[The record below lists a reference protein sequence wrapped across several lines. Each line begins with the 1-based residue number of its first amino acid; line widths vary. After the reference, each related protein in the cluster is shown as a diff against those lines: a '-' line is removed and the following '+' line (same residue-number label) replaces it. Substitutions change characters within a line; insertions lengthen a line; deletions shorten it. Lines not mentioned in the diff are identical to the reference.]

1 MARVWNVKV
10 DERMYAVQ
18 LKGRKVDVNGE
29 KLKLS
34 KYKKKTGLVHE
45 EYERTTACDRR
56 YRLCHGRAICA
67 V

>member
-34 KYKKKTGLVHE
+34 KSLIRETQIY
-45 EYERTTACDRR
+45 
-56 YRLCHGRAICA
+56 
-67 V
+67 